1 MAGNTAWGPF
11 CDDPFFMPYS
21 ISFSIGIETDC
32 LACNRTLR
40 ISFVSFLRLQVKNCV
55 AAICCFLGLMY
66 ICFVC
71 FVLNDHLP

>member
-55 AAICCFLGLMY
+55 SGNLLFSGFDVYLFCLFCSE
-66 ICFVC
+66 
-71 FVLNDHLP
+71 